1 MCRQGCKKCTETFQT
16 FWKMET
22 FKDFLKLL
30 ESVWIFSILFG
41 GLCFFRNWLLYF
53 RLKPWSLMLSARG
66 LWLAAVA
73 VFCTVQ
79 WWGSGQQQFIQITT
93 ETWTQ
98 APTHS
103 QRLVFILRTFTA
115 ESALTQDS
123 KILNKIAQS
132 IIYIYIYL
140 CIYCM
145 DWLIIMSERQTEDER
160 YVMIVLQH
168 QCFTSS
174 LCLCSL

>member
-66 LWLAAVA
+66 LWLAGVA

-132 IIYIYIYL
+132 IIYIYISLHLLYGL
-140 CIYCM
+140 VDYH
-145 DWLIIMSERQTEDER
+145 EREADRRREVR
-160 YVMIVLQH
+160 D
-168 QCFTSS
+168 
-174 LCLCSL
+174 CLTASVFHVQFVFV